1 MSETLPDEYFDFVY
15 DANEDPWNFE
25 TSPYEAAKYERTLDV
40 LPRREYAS
48 ALEVG
53 CSIGVLTARLAPRCR
68 HLRALDVS
76 ERALERAR
84 ARCASLPQV
93 TFERRRLP
101 QEFPD
106 GHYDL
111 ILMSEVLYYLS
122 PADLHVTLT
131 RSLAAMETGGH
142 LLCIHWTPPVHDYPQ
157 TGDQVH
163 GAVLALPGLK
173 HLHGERHPEYRLDLF
188 ERER

>member
-15 DANEDPWNFE
+15 QANEDPWSFE
-25 TSPYEAAKYERTLDV
+25 TSPYEAAKYERTLAA

-53 CSIGVLTARLAPRCR
+53 CSIGVLTARLASRCR
-68 HLRALDVS
+68 QLLSLDVS
-76 ERALERAR
+76 ELALKRAR
-84 ARCASLPQV
+84 ARCADLPQV

-101 QEFPD
+101 QEFPA

-111 ILMSEVLYYLS
+111 IMTSEVLYYLGV
-122 PADLHVTLT
+122 ADLHTTLT
-131 RSLAAMETGGH
+131 RSLEALEPGGH
-142 LLCIHWTPPVHDYPQ
+142 LLCVHWTPPVHDYPQ

-188 ERER
+188 EREG